1 MAITLPDGTVLR
13 NLEEQVQYLTNYHN
27 VNTAL
32 ASWGIRIVDQ
42 IETADDL
49 PPDYSGEYGDA
60 YAVGPAAP
68 FFFYIWTRAG
78 GTETRPYW
86 FPFGRISIAGPQGPA
101 GPEGPEGSQGPAGS
115 QGPQG
120 PQGARGSQGPEG
132 PVGPAG
138 PVGPQGIP
146 GAAYDIVGIRDNI
159 NQLPTNP
166 FPTNIKDAYL
176 VGTAAP
182 YILYIQIPSG
192 TSRTWKNA
200 GPFNLGTVVTA
211 NGETQIVWD
220 SDIKVDRS
228 ELADYLN
235 KETFPIAQGDVLGS
249 VQLSFT
255 EDGQLKGS
263 VCHGKY
269 STSLGQSNHCYQRCS
284 TAVGLANV
292 VGDENGAANVN
303 CTSFAAGQE
312 NKIYGNASAVL
323 SGYNNT
329 LDVTTKFTSILA
341 GSSNTSTNATSS
353 AITAGSSNNMLLA
366 QNSVV
371 SGYNNNLT
379 ATSNVLVAG
388 TNNTVRSTNGA
399 VIGNGLITNAVQ
411 GVGST
416 IVGQYN
422 NPNVYAKFVVGGGS
436 SDSERSN
443 ALEVFL
449 DGTIKAKKLT
459 DANDDENCL
468 TTKSYVD
475 SKSGSK
481 LYSHS
486 IHLYAAEDMDIGEC
500 DCYLNVYSTYS
511 EPVGSWDELLDILP
525 DGGVTLSGIYF
536 PAYVYAYYNSAM
548 LLTKTGKIILKYIP
562 NGASHQ
568 TPSVFEYTPIF
579 VPGSTGGSNTR
590 PSISDTISE
599 L

>member
-13 NLEEQVQYLTNYHN
+13 NLEEQVQYLTSYHN
-27 VNTAL
+27 VNAAL

-49 PPDYSGEYGDA
+49 PLDYSGEYGDA
-60 YAVGPAAP
+60 YAVGTAAP

-86 FPFGRISIAGPQGPA
+86 FPFGEISIAGPQGPA

-120 PQGARGSQGPEG
+120 PRGARGLQGPEG

-138 PVGPQGIP
+138 PEGPQGIP

-228 ELADYLN
+228 ELANYLN

-269 STSLGQSNHCYQRCS
+269 STALGQSNHCYQRCS
-284 TAVGLANV
+284 TAIGLANV
-292 VGDENGAANVN
+292 VGDANGAANVN

-329 LDVTTKFTSILA
+329 LNASAKYTAVLSGSSNTANGSTSSSVLA
-341 GSSNTSTNATSS
+341 GSSNG
-353 AITAGSSNNMLLA
+353 IGLA
-366 QNSVV
+366 QNSAVG
-371 SGYNNNLT
+371 GYNNSLT
-379 ATSNVLVAG
+379 TAQNTLVFGA
-388 TNNTVRSTNGA
+388 NNDVKSSNGA
-399 VIGNGLITNAVQ
+399 VLGNGLITYSTQ
-411 GVGST
+411 GFGST
-416 IVGQYN
+416 VVGQYN
-422 NPNVYAKFVVGGGS
+422 NPNVYAKFVVGGGN
-436 SDSERSN
+436 SDTERSN
-443 ALEVFL
+443 AMEVYQ
-449 DGTIKAKKLT
+449 DGTIKSKKQT
-459 DANDDENCL
+459 TAADDDYTLVTKGYVQSLYVQHNIKLVCPSKFGNSAL
-468 TTKSYVD
+468 PIYVNVISSKNSNPITTATELFNILPNGRSIVTGGVGVAHYI
-475 SKSGSK
+475 SKSGTSD
-481 LYSHS
+481 
-486 IHLYAAEDMDIGEC
+486 IEVGFIINAAASATTFSTSNPPEDLEIED
-500 DCYLNVYSTYS
+500 T
-511 EPVGSWDELLDILP
+511 
-525 DGGVTLSGIYF
+525 VT
-536 PAYVYAYYNSAM
+536 
-548 LLTKTGKIILKYIP
+548 
-562 NGASHQ
+562 
-568 TPSVFEYTPIF
+568 
-579 VPGSTGGSNTR
+579 
-590 PSISDTISE
+590 TI
-599 L
+599 